1 MSFSQWVQ
9 QLDFSYVIELLLS
22 ALAAMVCISV
32 HESAHGLAALWLGD
46 PTAKK
51 QGRISLNPLRH
62 WDLKGFIMLAV
73 FHVGWAKP
81 VVIDPRNFRKPKAG
95 MVLTAL
101 AGPVS
106 NLLLALVTAIIA
118 LILYMENKLSGA
130 GENFIYYLFMFFS
143 ITTTVSCGHAVF
155 NLIPISPLDG
165 SKVLMAVLPEKLYWK
180 LMKVERYGMIILVA
194 LVFLGAFDGF
204 LSTAIGTV
212 SNAIMELAYPLAY
225 QIARLFL

>member
-101 AGPVS
+101 AGPMS
-106 NLLLALVTAIIA
+106 NLVLALVTAFIA
-118 LILYMENKLSGA
+118 AVVYTVYAFTAADG
-130 GENFIYYLFMFFS
+130 NFVYYVFLFFYL
-143 ITTTVSCGHAVF
+143 ITTISCGHAVF

-194 LVFLGAFDGF
+194 LVFFGAFDGF
-204 LSTAIGTV
+204 LSTAIGAVTD
-212 SNAIMELAYPLAY
+212 AIMELVFPLA
-225 QIARLFL
+225 QKLALLFL

>member
-1 MSFSQWVQ
+1 MSFTQWLH
-9 QLDFSYVIELLLS
+9 QLDFSYVIQLLLS
-22 ALAAMVCISV
+22 AVAAMVCISV
-32 HESAHGLAALWLGD
+32 HESAHGLVALWLGD
-46 PTAKK
+46 PTAKR
-51 QGRISLNPLRH
+51 QGRISLNPLCH

-106 NLLLALVTAIIA
+106 NLLLALVTGLIAMTVYLIYAFNDSGKIIYFVFLFFY
-118 LILYMENKLSGA
+118 LI
-130 GENFIYYLFMFFS
+130 
-143 ITTTVSCGHAVF
+143 TTVSCGHAVF

-165 SKVLMAVLPEKLYWK
+165 SKVLMAFLPEKFYWK
-180 LMKVERYGMIILVA
+180 LMKIERYGMIILVA

-204 LSTAIGTV
+204 LSTAIGAVTD
-212 SNAIMELAYPLAY
+212 AIMEFVYPLA
-225 QIARLFL
+225 QKLALLFL